1 MTKALK
7 FLVLTDHSGHSE
19 HNSIYP
25 LIRELVKHPQ
35 IHSVDIAS
43 RGVFENDKFFKNK
56 KLDGLHVVAV
66 DTDFQYQESGEQFSQ
81 ALKKVD
87 YKSYD
92 AVWLRLPRPVEDDF
106 LLWLED
112 EVDGVIFNRP
122 RGILETSNKS
132 FLLEIQ
138 KVCPPIKKVHTVEEV
153 LSFALQ
159 MDIVLKPLKEYGGRG
174 LIKISDGMVDD
185 GKEIHNAKAYLV
197 QLEPALRRDGYLAM
211 KFLKNVSKGDKRI
224 LVVNGELLAASLRLP
239 AEGSWLC
246 NVAQGGTSVAT
257 EVTNEE
263 REIIEFISPILT
275 EKGIVMFGAD
285 TLTDDDGKRVLSEV
299 NTLSIGGFPHA
310 EAQTGKPIIS
320 ITIQKII
327 DYVRTRIDE

>member
-25 LIRELVKHPQ
+25 LIKELVQHPDCE
-35 IHSVDIAS
+35 SVDVAS
-43 RGVFENDKFFKNK
+43 RGVTENGAFFNNRN
-56 KLDGLHVVAV
+56 LDNLLAV
-66 DTDFQYQESGEQFSQ
+66 SVDQNFHFHDSGIQFSKG
-81 ALKKVD
+81 LKKVD

-92 AVWLRLPRPVEDDF
+92 AIWLRLPRPVEDDF
-106 LLWLED
+106 LIWLED
-112 EVDGVIFNRP
+112 EAEGVIFNRP

-132 FLLEIQ
+132 FLLQIPE
-138 KVCPPIKKVHTVEEV
+138 VCPPIKKVHSAQEV
-153 LSFALQ
+153 MAFAKN

-174 LIKISDGMVDD
+174 LLRIAGDKLDD
-185 GKEIHNAKAYLV
+185 GNEIHDTKEYLDRIESV
-197 QLEPALRRDGYLAM
+197 LRSDGYLAM

-224 LVVNGELLAASLRLP
+224 LVVNGQLLAASLRLP

-257 EVTNEE
+257 EITDDEKD
-263 REIIEFISPILT
+263 IIKKISPILT

-299 NTLSIGGFPHA
+299 NTLSIGGFPQA
-310 EAQTGKPIIS
+310 EAQTGLPIIS

-327 DYVRTRIDE
+327 DYVYTRINE